1 MAFLDISAVSKSFG
15 SVSILRDVDL
25 SIEQGEFV
33 VFVGPSGC
41 GKSTLLRM
49 ISGLEEI
56 SAGTISIEGEVMNEV
71 EPADRGAAMVFQ
83 AGFRKVTLV
92 PLDATYQASLAHA
105 DSAAFEAL
113 GTPAGHAASLFVEH
127 RIAAYDAVQPLPGG
141 GHAPIHDAL
150 AVASLIRPEVI
161 TTSFLH
167 VDVETAGTLT
177 VGRTV
182 IDTQVR
188 TEAFKRKAPN
198 CHVAFGADRALFRS
212 LLTEAFARTA

>member
-83 AGFRKVTLV
+83 SYALYPHMTTFQNVSFGLRM
-92 PLDATYQASLAHA
+92 AHKA
-105 DSAAFEAL
+105 RDF
-113 GTPAGHAASLFVEH
+113 
-127 RIAAYDAVQPLPGG
+127 IAARVNEAATILQLEKLLERRPGNSTSG
-141 GHAPIHDAL
+141 SAP
-150 AVASLIRPEVI
+150 R
-161 TTSFLH
+161 
-167 VDVETAGTLT
+167 
-177 VGRTV
+177 
-182 IDTQVR
+182 
-188 TEAFKRKAPN
+188 
-198 CHVAFGADRALFRS
+198 
-212 LLTEAFARTA
+212 